1 MTFPS
6 TLLPQTNDPKD
17 IQKGILDLLDKINKV
32 APSTGASGSTYK
44 SVSASYTFTSSDGIT
59 DLFVTTGAT
68 SVTITLDKS
77 SNGPRTVRI
86 WKSDSGVGEV
96 VVIGNTT
103 GGTTE
108 TINGYA
114 NVIAGLRYQHCD
126 IYQDGQG
133 NNFLVGQYLQP
144 VSGEPSLGTW
154 KDIAAPT
161 AGDVYLNASPTA
173 GTWYTVTFTV
183 GSAAGNVPVGAK
195 KVKVSVR
202 GQDAIPGSS
211 HWFYRPYGSGAA
223 QINARIFLGLAGN
236 ATNVSSGCQAELPI
250 DSAGRVEVSAD
261 FNSARLQ
268 IAYPFGYCC

>member
-144 VSGEPSLGTW
+144 VSGERSLGT
-154 KDIAAPT
+154 DHITSDANRTVSMVVNTSTNT
-161 AGDVYLNASPTA
+161 AGV
-173 GTWYTVTFTV
+173 W
-183 GSAAGNVPVGAK
+183 SAAVTMTGVPVGARAAYCQLYMATVGSRVAVEAATGYTLSDITAGGNQWLK
-195 KVKVSVR
+195 YHGTSATGNSIIKIHLDAN
-202 GQDAIPGSS
+202 GQFKWCTGVTSTALIISSAID
-211 HWFYRPYGSGAA
+211 Y
-223 QINARIFLGLAGN
+223 
-236 ATNVSSGCQAELPI
+236 EM
-250 DSAGRVEVSAD
+250 
-261 FNSARLQ
+261 
-268 IAYPFGYCC
+268 